1 MHKPTANS
9 QQLKAIKKIHMKKLK
24 LPFVLCL
31 LLAGQSL
38 FAQSSE
44 VVKNYIATF
53 RNIAIEEMKRTGVP
67 ASITLA
73 QGIHETG
80 AGQSQ
85 LVLRS
90 NNHFGIKCKSDWK
103 GESVSHDDDAR
114 GECFR
119 KYSNPEESYRDHSD
133 FLKNRPHYA
142 ALFKLDPTD
151 YESWAWGLKKA
162 GYATNPKYPQ
172 ILIKLIKDYNLQE
185 YTLIALGEKAPGNDV
200 IWTANA
206 NTETVNPAKAEEQP
220 EYPEAPPIDY
230 PSGVFR
236 INETNVVFAAKGT
249 SFLALA
255 EQHNIPLA
263 RLFEFN
269 DMAAVEE
276 AEQDQLVF
284 LQRKRKAGASEF
296 RVIGRGETLH
306 AIAQAEGIRM
316 ESLLA
321 YNFLKPGMQPRAGE
335 KIYLQREAPSMPQLA
350 GAEPKRAVDANISAA
365 DQYVVHVVQPKET
378 LYSIT
383 RKYSVSVDELVKW
396 NNLPSSDLK
405 TGQQLRINKK

>member
-1 MHKPTANS
+1 
-9 QQLKAIKKIHMKKLK
+9 MKKLK
-24 LPFVLCL
+24 LSFALSL
-31 LLAGQSL
+31 LLAGQNL
-38 FAQSSE
+38 LAQSSE
-44 VVKNYIATF
+44 VVRNYIATF
-53 RNIAIEEMKRTGVP
+53 KDIAIKEMRRTGVP

-85 LVLRS
+85 LVIRS

-142 ALFKLDPTD
+142 SLFQLDPID
-151 YESWAWGLKKA
+151 YESWAFGLKKA

-172 ILIKLIKDYNLQE
+172 ILIKLIKDYDLQK
-185 YTLIALGEKAPGNDV
+185 YTLLALGEKVLDDMPTIDARMDTESGHTARADEKSDVAEAPS
-200 IWTANA
+200 
-206 NTETVNPAKAEEQP
+206 
-220 EYPEAPPIDY
+220 APPIDY

-236 INETNVVFAAKGT
+236 INEANVVFAAKGT
-249 SFLALA
+249 SFFVLAQ
-255 EQHNIPLA
+255 QHNIPLA

-269 DMAAVEE
+269 DRTAAEE
-276 AEQDQLVF
+276 AENDQLVF
-284 LQRKRKAGASEF
+284 LQRKRKSGAAEF
-296 RVIGRGETLH
+296 HIVAPGETLYD
-306 AIAQAEGIRM
+306 IAQAEGVRM

-321 YNFLKPGMQPRAGE
+321 YNLLKPGLEPRAGE
-335 KIYLQREAPSMPQLA
+335 KIYLQREAPSMPRLA
-350 GAEPKRAVDANISAA
+350 GAEQRTAEARITAA
-365 DQYVVHVVQPKET
+365 DEYTVHTVQPKET

-383 RKYSVSVDELVKW
+383 RKYSVSVDDLVKW

>member
-1 MHKPTANS
+1 
-9 QQLKAIKKIHMKKLK
+9 MKKLK
-24 LPFVLCL
+24 LSFALSL
-31 LLAGQSL
+31 LLAGQNL
-38 FAQSSE
+38 LAQSSE
-44 VVKNYIATF
+44 VVRNYIATF
-53 RNIAIEEMKRTGVP
+53 KDIAIAEMRRTGVP

-85 LVLRS
+85 LVIRS

-103 GESVSHDDDAR
+103 GESVSHDDDSR

-142 ALFKLDPTD
+142 SLFQLDPID
-151 YESWAWGLKKA
+151 YESWAIGLKKA

-172 ILIKLIKDYNLQE
+172 ILIKLIKDYDLQK
-185 YTLIALGEKAPGNDV
+185 YTLLALGEKVLDDMPTIDARMDTESSNTARADEEADV
-200 IWTANA
+200 A
-206 NTETVNPAKAEEQP
+206 ETPTPPRPA
-220 EYPEAPPIDY
+220 Y

-236 INETNVVFAAKGT
+236 INDASVIFAAKGT
-249 SFLALA
+249 SFFVLAQ
-255 EQHNIPLA
+255 QHNIPLA

-269 DMAAVEE
+269 DRTAAEE
-276 AEQDQLVF
+276 AENDQLVF
-284 LQRKRKAGASEF
+284 LQRKRKSGAAEF
-296 RVIGRGETLH
+296 HIVVPGETLYG
-306 AIAQAEGIRM
+306 IAQAEGVRM

-321 YNFLKPGMQPRAGE
+321 YNLLKPGMEPRAGE
-335 KIYLQREAPSMPQLA
+335 KIYLQREAPSMPRLA
-350 GAEPKRAVDANISAA
+350 GAEQRTAEARILAA
-365 DQYVVHVVQPKET
+365 DEYTVHTVQPKET

-383 RKYSVSVDELVKW
+383 RKYSVSVDDLVKW

>member
-1 MHKPTANS
+1 
-9 QQLKAIKKIHMKKLK
+9 MKKLK

-31 LLAGQSL
+31 LLAGQNL
-38 FAQSSE
+38 LAQSSE
-44 VVKNYIATF
+44 VVRNYIATF
-53 RNIAIEEMKRTGVP
+53 KNIAIEEMRRTGVP

-80 AGQSQ
+80 AGQSP
-85 LVLRS
+85 LVIRS

-133 FLKNRPHYA
+133 FLKNRSHYA
-142 ALFKLDPTD
+142 SLFQLDPTD
-151 YESWAWGLKKA
+151 YESWAIGLKRA

-172 ILIKLIKDYNLQE
+172 ILIKLIKDYDLQQ
-185 YTLIALGEKAPGNDV
+185 YTLFALGEKTLDDH
-200 IWTANA
+200 T
-206 NTETVNPAKAEEQP
+206 TVNTNMDTESSNAARADVQP
-220 EYPEAPPIDY
+220 DLPEVAAAPRPSY
-230 PSGVFR
+230 PSGIFR
-236 INETNVVFAAKGT
+236 INEASVVFAAKGT

-255 EQHNIPLA
+255 QQHNIPLA

-269 DMAAVEE
+269 DRAAAEE
-276 AEQDQLVF
+276 AEEDQLVF

-296 RVIGRGETLH
+296 RIISRGETLYD
-306 AIAQAEGIRM
+306 IAQAEGIRM

-321 YNFLKPGMQPRAGE
+321 YNLLKPGMQPRAGE
-335 KIYLQREAPSMPQLA
+335 KIYLQREAPSMPALA
-350 GAEPKRAVDANISAA
+350 GAEPQKPDADITAA
-365 DQYVVHVVQPKET
+365 GQYTVHVVQAKET

-383 RKYSVSVDELVKW
+383 RKYSVSVDDLLKW
-396 NNLPSSDLK
+396 NNLPSSDLR